1 MFFEQFPKLRY
12 NFVSE
17 GLNEVE
23 LVDIFRRVAYKFT
36 PYAETTRPTIEYYL
50 ESGDT
55 PDLVANKIY
64 GNDSYW
70 WLVCLYANIINPF
83 NEFSRSGND
92 VQDTEATNL
101 NYAYSEDYQRN
112 DKLTVYLQ
120 RLGGSEGRDFKAGDF
135 LILGKEVDSGLSTSY
150 TERSGKSYNLFDPK
164 KTDQQIKSSNGVID
178 EVHVLHINSW
188 DQRLRKAVVSY
199 RNPLTPAAID
209 ARVNGTTVM
218 VFSNNGDLQV
228 HGVIVRKENPE
239 DNKLVGFERK
249 DNAFPVS
256 PLANVHTK
264 KIAGASASDAL
275 TNNIVDIKD
284 TIIEGF
290 LGISA
295 DSKYD
300 NSYVPR
306 FAIATSTQSNIG
318 SNVKPKIRLLDP
330 QYKEEAFRLFKDTIK
345 SDKFTINEFSQR
357 FQDIR
362 IREFAL
368 PVNPNSNVVVL

>member
-1 MFFEQFPKLRY
+1 
-12 NFVSE
+12 
-17 GLNEVE
+17 
-23 LVDIFRRVAYKFT
+23 
-36 PYAETTRPTIEYYL
+36 
-50 ESGDT
+50 
-55 PDLVANKIY
+55 
-64 GNDSYW
+64 
-70 WLVCLYANIINPF
+70 
-83 NEFSRSGND
+83 
-92 VQDTEATNL
+92 
-101 NYAYSEDYQRN
+101 
-112 DKLTVYLQ
+112 
-120 RLGGSEGRDFKAGDF
+120 
-135 LILGKEVDSGLSTSY
+135 
-150 TERSGKSYNLFDPK
+150 DPK

-178 EVHVLHINSW
+178 EVHVLRINSW

-199 RNPLTPAAID
+199 RNPLTPAEID

-218 VFSNNGDLQV
+218 VFSDNGDLQV

-249 DNAFPVS
+249 DNGFPVS

-264 KIAGASASDAL
+264 KIAGASASTAA
-275 TNNIVDIKD
+275 TNNIVNIKD

-295 DSKYD
+295 DSKYND
-300 NSYVPR
+300 SYAPR
-306 FAIATSTQSNIG
+306 FAIATSTQSAVG

-362 IREFAL
+362 IRE
-368 PVNPNSNVVVL
+368 